1 MPLLTRTFPLFL
13 CCLLLVAGG
22 CKRSEPGGSP
32 ATQGPITPIDP
43 ATAGS
48 VEGTVHL
55 IGKAPERI
63 EIDMAQDPACAM
75 SPYGKNL
82 TEGIVS
88 KKDGATTGRR
98 ANVYV

>member
-1 MPLLTRTFPLFL
+1 MLSLSRSLPLLACLPLWGA
-13 CCLLLVAGG
+13 LLVSAG
-22 CKRSEPGGSP
+22 CKRPETRASTAISP
-32 ATQGPITPIDP
+32 AAQGPVTQIDP

-48 VEGTVHL
+48 IEGTVHL
-55 IGKAPERI
+55 AGKAPERI

-88 KKDGATTGRR
+88 QKDG
-98 ANVYV
+98 